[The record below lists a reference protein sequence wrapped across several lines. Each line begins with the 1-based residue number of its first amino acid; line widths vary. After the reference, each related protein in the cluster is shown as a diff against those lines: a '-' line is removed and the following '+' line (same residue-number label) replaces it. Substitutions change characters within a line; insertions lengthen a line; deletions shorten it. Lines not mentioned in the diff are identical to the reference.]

1 MTRDPVLWLGIPML
15 VLLLAVGACRES
27 SPEAEQA
34 AYEATKPW
42 LAMMDAGEY
51 EQSWEAAAPWFRDN
65 IGSVDQWLAKARET
79 RKPLGE
85 LRSRELQMTTFKT
98 NPMGAPDGEY
108 TIVVYDSQ
116 WEKGDILETV
126 SMQRQA
132 DASWLVVGYHVKQ
145 RR

>member
-1 MTRDPVLWLGIPML
+1 MSRDPVPWLGIPII

-65 IGSVDQWLAKARET
+65 IGSVDQWLAKAQET
-79 RKPLGE
+79 RKPLGA
-85 LRSRELQMTTFKT
+85 LRSRELKMTTFKT

-108 TIVVYDSQ
+108 TIVVYDAR

-132 DASWLVVGYHVKQ
+132 DGSWQVVGYHVKQ
-145 RR
+145 QR